1 MTDLQ
6 ILYFLRVAD
15 SLSFSKA
22 AQELF
27 VSQPSVSRQIRRL
40 EEELDC
46 VLFDRTCKNT
56 VTLTAAGLVFRD
68 SFHKLRREFLE
79 TRAAAESLQSSQ
91 TLSLRIGLGAG
102 WSLLPLLEGFQRRA
116 EQAYPQAELSFCADT
131 FRALR
136 GKVHDGE
143 LDVALCTQTG
153 VQDFQGIELE
163 PVGELAA
170 RLFFRKDICPEPH
183 IQALDGHNLC
193 LLPEEEAPMS
203 AQILLLHLQHRR
215 IVPQIVRLP
224 NRDSIW
230 MALALGKGFTVW
242 DERMAVPAGI
252 GVVSIALGDTIPLC
266 AILRRNNQNPLIR
279 LFTETAKEYFQ
290 KALSQ
295 QTVDY

>member
-6 ILYFLRVAD
+6 IRYFLQVAD

-27 VSQPSVSRQIRRL
+27 VSQPSVSRQIQRL
-40 EEELDC
+40 EEELGYT
-46 VLFDRTCKNT
+46 LFDRSCKNT

-79 TRAAAESLQSSQ
+79 TRAAAESLRDAPA
-91 TLSLRIGLGAG
+91 LELRAGLGAG
-102 WSLLPLLEGFQRRA
+102 WNLLELLEGFQRRA
-116 EQAYPQAELSFCADT
+116 EQAHPRAALSFCSDS

-136 GKVHDGE
+136 SKVHDGE

-163 PVGELAA
+163 PVGELEA
-170 RLFFRKDICPEPH
+170 RLFFRQDICPKPTLH
-183 IQALDGHNLC
+183 ALDGQVLC

-203 AQILLLHLQHRR
+203 AQIILLHLQHRR
-215 IVPQIVRLP
+215 IVPRIVRLP

-230 MALALGKGFTVW
+230 LALALGKGFTVW
-242 DERMAVPAGI
+242 DERMAVPEGAGI
-252 GVVSIALGDTIPLC
+252 VSIPLGDTIPLC
-266 AILRRNNQNPLIR
+266 TIWRKSNQNPLIR
-279 LFTETAKEYFQ
+279 LFTETARAYFHPQ
-290 KALSQ
+290 NNKDQ
-295 QTVDY
+295 PF